1 MKNKKTITKLLIIC
15 LLASCSRGEKEIRFK
30 GYKNENKPCICD
42 YTYANYWGTI
52 WFQDS
57 CNKYNIGDTIK

>member
-1 MKNKKTITKLLIIC
+1 MKAKILISLLILLSVGCENENNKKVIYSKDYKTDENC
-15 LLASCSRGEKEIRFK
+15 VCNYHYDN
-30 GYKNENKPCICD
+30 GYHS
-42 YTYANYWGTI
+42 I